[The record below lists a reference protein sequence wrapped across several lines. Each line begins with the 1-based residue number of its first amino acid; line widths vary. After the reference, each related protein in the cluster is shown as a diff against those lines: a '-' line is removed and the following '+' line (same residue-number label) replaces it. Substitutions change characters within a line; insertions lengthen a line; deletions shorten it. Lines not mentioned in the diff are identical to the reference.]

1 MRDLDEYQ
9 GIYNWKTN
17 LDILSKKNWKSS
29 SRNGHLGSKHWK
41 WAKTRWVLA
50 QWLGF
55 VGKILTGT
63 MLLTPFF
70 VEVFCNVPIISN
82 SGGRDAGR
90 LWPIKMERKLPEK
103 MRCLWPTGMGHSP
116 EIGISPANTRDSPAE
131 MEIHQQKNRIQPRQ
145 KGCSPFFKKYPAW

>member
-41 WAKTRWVLA
+41 WAKTRWVLT

-90 LWPIKMERKLPEK
+90 LWPIEMERKLPEK
-103 MRCLWPTGMGHSP
+103 NAVPLTNRNGTFTRNRNFTSKHSRFTSRN
-116 EIGISPANTRDSPAE
+116 GDSPAE
-131 MEIHQQKNRIQPRQ
+131 KSDSTKTKRLLTI
-145 KGCSPFFKKYPAW
+145 F